1 MVHGNSSIVR
11 SATKKAFSRKMNSEE
26 ADLLLL
32 AAAQAC
38 YVVISNSCKKK
49 KKRRWWTQ
57 SFYKSRSRY
66 NCTNMIVDL
75 LKEPSGK
82 FHNFSRIRYEDFEL
96 LLNKIG
102 PQIQKK
108 DTHLRLSIPAKERLA
123 VTLRY
128 LASSDSYQ
136 SLSFLFKISPQII
149 SVIVPEVCQ
158 ELIIALS
165 EHLKTPQSPA
175 EWKKIAQV
183 FEERWNFP
191 HCCGA
196 IDGKHVILEYF
207 NYKSTFSINL
217 MALCDADY
225 CITYA
230 NIGSPG
236 RMSDGGVFYK
246 CKLSEHME
254 MGTINFPPDDVI
266 INTSKVLP
274 YVIVGDNAFP
284 LKTNIMVPYPGIHDK
299 GSSKRIYNYRLSR
312 ARRMIENVFG
322 IMASVFRI
330 FRTSILLNPEKAN
343 VIVQTCVLLHNFL
356 RRSKTSRNSYTP
368 TGTFDVEV
376 EGNFVA
382 GSWRNDNDGI
392 TSFKPL
398 KMIARKSKNDA
409 EKVRLEFAN
418 HFSTTGQV
426 SWQNE
431 Y

>member
-1 MVHGNSSIVR
+1 MEIRPLCEVQP
-11 SATKKAFSRKMNSEE
+11 KKLSVVKMNSDE

-82 FHNFSRIRYEDFEL
+82 FHNFCRISYEDFEL

-102 PQIQKK
+102 PQVQKK

-128 LASSDSYQ
+128 LASGDSYQ

-175 EWKKIAQV
+175 EWKTIAQV
-183 FEERWNFP
+183 FEERWHFP

-196 IDGKHVILEYF
+196 IDGKHVILQAPPNSGSEYF

-230 NIGSPG
+230 N
-236 RMSDGGVFYK
+236 
-246 CKLSEHME
+246 
-254 MGTINFPPDDVI
+254 
-266 INTSKVLP
+266 
-274 YVIVGDNAFP
+274 
-284 LKTNIMVPYPGIHDK
+284 
-299 GSSKRIYNYRLSR
+299 
-312 ARRMIENVFG
+312 
-322 IMASVFRI
+322 
-330 FRTSILLNPEKAN
+330 
-343 VIVQTCVLLHNFL
+343 
-356 RRSKTSRNSYTP
+356 
-368 TGTFDVEV
+368 
-376 EGNFVA
+376 
-382 GSWRNDNDGI
+382 
-392 TSFKPL
+392 
-398 KMIARKSKNDA
+398 
-409 EKVRLEFAN
+409 
-418 HFSTTGQV
+418 
-426 SWQNE
+426 
-431 Y
+431 